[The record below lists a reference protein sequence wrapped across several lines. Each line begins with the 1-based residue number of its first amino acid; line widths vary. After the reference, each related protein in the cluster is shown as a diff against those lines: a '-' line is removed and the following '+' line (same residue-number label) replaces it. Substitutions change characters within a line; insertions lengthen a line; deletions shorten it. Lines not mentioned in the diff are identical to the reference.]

1 METID
6 IVVETPGG
14 SPQKFNY
21 DPKMG
26 FFRLKKM
33 LPVGMVFPYD
43 FGFIPGTKGEDG
55 DPLDV
60 LIVAEFSS
68 FPGCIIS
75 CRLIGG
81 IKAIQSEKGK
91 EDIRND
97 RFIAIPVQSRAY
109 GHLWE
114 ITDLPEQIL
123 KETEDFFVN
132 YNRVEG
138 KVFKPLGIMN
148 AQEAIKIIER
158 QKQVEK

>member
-14 SPQKFNY
+14 SSLKFNY
-21 DPKMG
+21 DPKTG

-55 DPLDV
+55 DPLDI

-68 FPGCIIS
+68 FPGCVIS

-81 IKAIQSEKGK
+81 IKAMQSGK
-91 EDIRND
+91 EKRDIRND
-97 RFIAIPVQSRAY
+97 RFIAIPAQSRTY
-109 GHLWE
+109 GHLTD
-114 ITDLPEQIL
+114 IGDLPEQIL

-132 YNRVEG
+132 YNQIEG
-138 KVFKPLGIMN
+138 KVFKPLGIMS
-148 AQEAIKIIER
+148 AQEAIKMIDH
-158 QKQVEK
+158 QKEQEK